1 MQKRWRGHAGIFFLV
16 CFRWFF
22 EQNIPKNAF
31 FSRSYTIL
39 SIYALVVGNT
49 PYWKRYIS
57 RTEPVLLQAQHVRLK
72 LTFTPIFFA
81 QVPDQFDAFFNSK
94 NASEKKAKISLCH
107 LLVNLKNVRV
117 LTPPM
122 LFSIELWRE
131 WQPLIFPPIQASD
144 GALRSVKHER
154 RNVVIQVRGCRMTK
168 IQE

>member
-1 MQKRWRGHAGIFFLV
+1 MKYSINV
-16 CFRWFF
+16 
-22 EQNIPKNAF
+22 F
-31 FSRSYTIL
+31 FSRSYTIS
-39 SIYALVVGNT
+39 SIYTLVVGNT
-49 PYWKRYIS
+49 PYGKRHIS
-57 RTEPVLLQAQHVRLK
+57 RSESVLLIVQAYYLRLK
-72 LTFTPIFFA
+72 LICTPIFFV
-81 QVPDQFDAFFNSK
+81 QVPDQFDAFFNLE
-94 NASEKKAKISLCH
+94 NASEKDAKISLRH